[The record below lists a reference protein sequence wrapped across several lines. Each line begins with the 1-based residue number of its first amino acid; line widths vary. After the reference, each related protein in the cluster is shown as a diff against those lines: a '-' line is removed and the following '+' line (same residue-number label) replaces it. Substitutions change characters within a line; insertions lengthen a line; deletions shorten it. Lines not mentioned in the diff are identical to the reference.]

1 VLPQRSA
8 AIAETS
14 RKCLL
19 PERLARQRP
28 ELADFWDHRFREG
41 TTPWD
46 AGRAPALLYDF
57 AARYESIDGNGL
69 CPASGRRWRV
79 LLPGCG
85 SAWEAAVLSDRGW
98 ETTALDFSVAAI
110 AAARATLGDGWQG
123 TLLCADFFSF
133 DPEVPFDVIYE
144 RAFLCALPR
153 RLWADYASRMAE
165 LLRRGGLLAGF
176 FFLGDETGGPP
187 FAIRQERLHELLAT
201 NFSCREDRP
210 VDDSLPIF
218 AGQERWQV
226 WERR

>member
-1 VLPQRSA
+1 M
-8 AIAETS
+8 
-14 RKCLL
+14 
-19 PERLARQRP
+19 PEKPLHQRP

-46 AGRAPALLYDF
+46 PGRAPTLLCDF
-57 AARYESIDGNGL
+57 AARYESRQPSDAGSS
-69 CPASGRRWRV
+69 CAATRRRPRV
-79 LLPGCG
+79 LIPGCG
-85 SAWEAAVLSDRGW
+85 SAWEAAFLAQRGW
-98 ETTALDFSVAAI
+98 ETTALDFSPGAI
-110 AAARATLGDGWQG
+110 AAARTTLGDRWQG

-133 DPEVPFDVIYE
+133 DPQTPFDVIYE

-153 RLWADYASRMAE
+153 QLWDDYASRMAR

-176 FFLGDETGGPP
+176 FFLGDEPRGPP
-187 FAIRQERLHELLAT
+187 FAICQERLHELLAI

-226 WERR
+226 WQRC